1 MPVTSPDHYEA
12 LGVPRDASPDA
23 VRQAYRRLARRFHPD
38 VNREPGAE
46 DRFKAISEA
55 YDVLRDPDKRAQY
68 DRYGAVGAGAP
79 GASRGGSGFS
89 GGNGSRDV
97 GFDFSEGDLRDGAYG
112 DLLEQ
117 IFSGRARPGG
127 GGFGFGGFPG
137 GRTDQEAV
145 LELDLEEAARGGTRH
160 LDLGDGRR
168 TSVDVPAGTRDGQL
182 LRLPGQGGRG
192 KAGGAPGDLL
202 LRIRIRP
209 HRRFRVDGADL
220 YVELPASPWEAAL
233 GAEVPVPT
241 LDGAAK
247 VMVPAGTSS
256 GRKLRLRGLGLPA
269 NGGRPAGDLYA
280 TVSIR
285 VPKRLTK
292 RERELFGQ
300 LASAS
305 KFDARKSG

>member
-1 MPVTSPDHYEA
+1 MPVTSPDHYQV
-12 LGVPRDASPDA
+12 LGVPRDASLDA
-23 VRQAYRRLARRFHPD
+23 VRQAYRKLARKFHPD

-79 GASRGGSGFS
+79 GGSRGGPGSS

-97 GFDFSEGDLRDGAYG
+97 GFDFTEADLQDGAYG
-112 DLLEQ
+112 DLFEQ
-117 IFSGRARPGG
+117 FFNGRSRPG
-127 GGFGFGGFPG
+127 GGFGFGGFAG
-137 GRTDQEAV
+137 ARNDQEAV
-145 LELDLEEAARGGTRH
+145 LELDLEEAARGGTRR
-160 LDLGDGRR
+160 LDLGDGR
-168 TSVDVPAGTRDGQL
+168 TISVDIPAGKRDGQL
-182 LRLPGQGGRG
+182 LRVPGQGGPG
-192 KAGGAPGDLL
+192 IAGGAPGDLL

-209 HRRFRVDGADL
+209 NRRFRVDGADL
-220 YVELPASPWEAAL
+220 YVELPVSPWEAAL

-241 LDGAAK
+241 LDGTAK
-247 VMVPAGTSS
+247 VKVPAGTSS
-256 GRKLRLRGLGLPA
+256 GRKLRLRGQGLPA

-292 RERELFGQ
+292 RERELFGE

-305 KFDARKSG
+305 KFDPRKNG